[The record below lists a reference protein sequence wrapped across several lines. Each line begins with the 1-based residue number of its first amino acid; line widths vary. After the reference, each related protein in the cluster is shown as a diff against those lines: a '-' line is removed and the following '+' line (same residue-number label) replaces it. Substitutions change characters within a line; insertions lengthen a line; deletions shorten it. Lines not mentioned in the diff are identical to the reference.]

1 MGRAREAAEMSLR
14 SVIAPLLL
22 SLASAAPYTPNGA
35 VEAPQP
41 ARLNTGSVEC
51 RTEYTTVWDTQ
62 YQEKETQQ
70 CVTNYEKVCQ
80 TVTERLCKAT
90 TRQECQTVYEKS
102 CNTVYK
108 SVCVDQYKTEYEPY
122 TETECSTEYK
132 EDCQYQWEGHGNNKV
147 WAPIPGTCKQNPYDS
162 CKDVSKTKEKQVA
175 YPVCRD
181 VPEQVC
187 QDVPRQQC
195 SNKHKKVPVRISKT
209 VPKKVCDSGHGYS
222 APPAALPEVVLDIGR
237 TKNVVRSNKIVFAD
251 E

>member
-1 MGRAREAAEMSLR
+1 MGA
-14 SVIAPLLL
+14 
-22 SLASAAPYTPNGA
+22 
-35 VEAPQP
+35 Q
-41 ARLNTGSVEC
+41 
-51 RTEYTTVWDTQ
+51 
-62 YQEKETQQ
+62 
-70 CVTNYEKVCQ
+70 
-80 TVTERLCKAT
+80 
-90 TRQECQTVYEKS
+90 
-102 CNTVYK
+102 
-108 SVCVDQYKTEYEPY
+108 TEYEPY

-181 VPEQVC
+181 VPEKVC

-195 SNKHKKVPVRISKT
+195 RDVPRQHCTNKHKKVPVRISKT

>member
-22 SLASAAPYTPNGA
+22 SLASGAPYSPNGVA
-35 VEAPQP
+35 EAPQP

-70 CVTNYEKVCQ
+70 C
-80 TVTERLCKAT
+80 
-90 TRQECQTVYEKS
+90 
-102 CNTVYK
+102 
-108 SVCVDQYKTEYEPY
+108 
-122 TETECSTEYK
+122 STEYK
-132 EDCQYQWEGHGNNKV
+132 EDCEYQWEGHGNNKV

-195 SNKHKKVPVRISKT
+195 RQVPDQVCSNQPLQQCRDVPRQHCTNKHKKVPVRISKT

-222 APPAALPEVVLDIGR
+222 APPAVLPEVVLDIGR